1 MIQICKYNS
10 LRHLL
15 YPLAGAH
22 CVIACVCVPRPL
34 PVTAAPLPSGSTPGT
49 PTTSLHAL
57 QTSTRTAVKVV
68 LHNGLRCKHMHT
80 FSFSEFA
87 LQTHMHPSFPAVT
100 TCSFNTHNQSWRQ
113 ARLGHLG
120 YFFNWPYPMLGVMQ
134 PVPTS
139 LISQR
144 MASLQTKTVPWNSP
158 VAFLHQTLKRDGA
171 PKLDNGELLSAKLHP
186 VLRSLKKFPP
196 QGDRCYTAS
205 SATDARYFYHQTF
218 RQRLHT
224 ASSASFYKL
233 NYPAILSW
241 HSGKKLA
248 DPEGTC
254 GWQGAPSD
262 PLQPS
267 RHQPPTSADHSQA
280 GTADDITSPFHTSTC
295 KAFPSEITSNTLA
308 RQTQF
313 LFFLRR
319 DRLEL
324 EEEVVPPQDC
334 EVPACCEGNCQP
346 GCPAPSGDMDA
357 LLNKRLMKSSRS
369 ASLQHQTT
377 NQPHSQMGTLH
388 LTAMH
393 GPPITTTPPHTHERT
408 HTLTHTQTLSLSHTN
423 SLFHTQTLSHMH
435 KLFHTHTLS
444 FSHMPKLFHTHALY
458 FTYKLFLTCTNSLS
472 HTNSFSPTHKLCLS
486 PLPPHKQNP
495 HITTKSCWNA
505 ERPAC
510 RPTLTVLVD
519 VSCCC
524 PSGCGKTQGERWL
537 SCAWSSLSEIT
548 TCTSLHKSEH
558 KQVQQTEDWKQN
570 RENKEKMM
578 TEGKEKKTDK
588 SSLRKKSPQW
598 PNRKCGNAGN
608 TAHNLSINWWGVLLL
623 LFAFIQCYLCTLKQT
638 HCAHMWCYMS
648 E

>member
-22 CVIACVCVPRPL
+22 CVYVHVCVCVSRPL

-68 LHNGLRCKHMHT
+68 LHNGLHCKHMHT

-87 LQTHMHPSFPAVT
+87 LQTHMCPSFPAVMTWQFQHTQSVLETGKTRTSWLLLQLTIPNAWCYATSSNFTVFT
-100 TCSFNTHNQSWRQ
+100 TDGFFTKKNCPLEQSSC
-113 ARLGHLG
+113 L
-120 YFFNWPYPMLGVMQ
+120 
-134 PVPTS
+134 
-139 LISQR
+139 
-144 MASLQTKTVPWNSP
+144 SP
-158 VAFLHQTLKRDGA
+158 SD
-171 PKLDNGELLSAKLHP
+171 
-186 VLRSLKKFPP
+186 LKKRWSSKTGQWWTSVSKIASCPQISEDISTTRWQMLHSIFSNRCQIFQPP
-196 QGDRCYTAS
+196 NIWAK
-205 SATDARYFYHQTF
+205 A
-218 RQRLHT
+218 

-241 HSGKKLA
+241 HGGKKLA

-267 RHQPPTSADHSQA
+267 WHQPPTSADHSQA

-334 EVPACCEGNCQP
+334 EAPACCEGNCQP

-369 ASLQHQTT
+369 ASLKHQTT
-377 NQPHSQMGTLH
+377 NQPQSNGGSTSHSDAWPPYCYHTH
-388 LTAMH
+388 THTRMH
-393 GPPITTTPPHTHERT
+393 PHTHT
-408 HTLTHTQTLSLSHTN
+408 HTHTN
-423 SLFHTQTLSHMH
+423 SLSLTHSLFHTKTLSYMH

-444 FSHMPKLFHTHALY
+444 LLHTNSFSHAQTLSHTHSLFY
-458 FTYKLFLTCTNSLS
+458 MQTLSHMHKLSLS
-472 HTNSFSPTHKLCLS
+472 HTSSFSPTHKLCLS
-486 PLPPHKQNP
+486 PPPPPH
-495 HITTKSCWNA
+495 TTKI
-505 ERPAC
+505 
-510 RPTLTVLVD
+510 PTL
-519 VSCCC
+519 
-524 PSGCGKTQGERWL
+524 P
-537 SCAWSSLSEIT
+537 
-548 TCTSLHKSEH
+548 
-558 KQVQQTEDWKQN
+558 
-570 RENKEKMM
+570 
-578 TEGKEKKTDK
+578 
-588 SSLRKKSPQW
+588 
-598 PNRKCGNAGN
+598 
-608 TAHNLSINWWGVLLL
+608 
-623 LFAFIQCYLCTLKQT
+623 
-638 HCAHMWCYMS
+638 
-648 E
+648 